1 MRPKCL
7 KAPLAYRLNRCI
19 QASAL
24 PVAQSPEAVTSVSDS
39 AYEKVV
45 DVQNRLPSDLMHG
58 RACLSNVKFIFT
70 SVRFRVQ
77 VSDVTCRTIGYVL

>member
-24 PVAQSPEAVTSVSDS
+24 PVAHSPEAVTCVSDS
-39 AYEKVV
+39 AYKKVV
-45 DVQNRLPSDLMHG
+45 DVQKRLPSDLMHG
-58 RACLSNVKFIFT
+58 RACLSNVKVVFWHV
-70 SVRFRVQ
+70 SERLNLQ
-77 VSDVTCRTIGYVL
+77 VFVIECKLVA

>member
-24 PVAQSPEAVTSVSDS
+24 PVAHSPEAVTCVSDS
-39 AYEKVV
+39 AYKKVV
-45 DVQNRLPSDLMHG
+45 DVQKRLPSDLMHG
-58 RACLSNVKFIFT
+58 RACLSNVKVVFWHALERYN
-70 SVRFRVQ
+70 VH
-77 VSDVTCRTIGYVL
+77 VSISGYKLVT